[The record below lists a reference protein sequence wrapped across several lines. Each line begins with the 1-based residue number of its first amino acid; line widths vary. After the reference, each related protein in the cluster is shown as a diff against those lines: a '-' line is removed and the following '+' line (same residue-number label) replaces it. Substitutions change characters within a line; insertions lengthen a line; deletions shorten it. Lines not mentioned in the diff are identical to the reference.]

1 MEEVGEEQ
9 EEMEKKEKRI
19 GLLKDLGI
27 MSVIVFIIAGMVI
40 GITYLI
46 VWLVT
51 KEIPTFFEASLYSGT
66 VLLGFGSISFCLRSV
81 GRDATRDAHVMSLQK
96 YDPTKNRLS
105 IPTFGIVAL
114 IVGIILLSIGLIQF
128 G

>member
-1 MEEVGEEQ
+1 MEEVSEEQ
-9 EEMEKKEKRI
+9 EELDKKEKRI

-27 MSVIVFIIAGMVI
+27 MSVIVFAIAGAVI

-46 VWLVT
+46 IWLVT
-51 KEIPTFFEASLYSGT
+51 NELPTFFEASLYSGT

-81 GRDATRDAHVMSLQK
+81 GRDATRDAHVWSLQK
-96 YDPTKNRLS
+96 YDPTKNRLT
-105 IPTFGIVAL
+105 IPTFGVLAL

>member
-9 EEMEKKEKRI
+9 EELDKKEKRI
-19 GLLKDLGI
+19 GLLKDLGT
-27 MSVIVFIIAGMVI
+27 MSVIVFAIAGAVI

-46 VWLVT
+46 IWLVT
-51 KEIPTFFEASLYSGT
+51 NELPTFFEASLYSGT

-81 GRDATRDAHVMSLQK
+81 GRDATRDAHVWSLQK
-96 YDPTKNRLS
+96 YDPTKNRLT
-105 IPTFGIVAL
+105 IPTFGVLAL